1 MDDTTRKPRAG
12 GLTLSRV
19 DALTDGVFA
28 IVATLLVLE
37 IHLPEIPEDHTQA
50 ELWHSLREVAPSF
63 VAFALSFITILVY
76 WVNHESLSRVTTRYP
91 YRLVWINLVLLFFVS
106 LIPFTT
112 NFISEYPE
120 EPAAVAIYGLVMGAA
135 ALTAVAGYWYIAFRA
150 DLMVPTVSHEVR
162 RRLLWRWGAG
172 PVLYLAAAAVALV
185 SVYVAIAVYIA
196 LPLAFFVP
204 ALQERLLQELGE
216 E

>member
-1 MDDTTRKPRAG
+1 MAETAKRGGG

-37 IHLPEIPEDHTQA
+37 IHVPDLADRHTTS
-50 ELWHSLREVAPSF
+50 EVWHSLGDVAPSF
-63 VAFALSFITILVY
+63 VAFVFSFVTILVY

-91 YRLVWINLVLLFFVS
+91 YRLVWINLVLLLFIS

-112 NFISEYPE
+112 DFISEYPK
-120 EPAAVAIYGLVMGAA
+120 EPVAVATYGLVMACSAA
-135 ALTAVAGYWYIAFRA
+135 TAVAGYWYVAFGA
-150 DLMVPTVSHEVR
+150 DLMAPTVGIEVR
-162 RRLLWRWGAG
+162 RRLLRRFAIG
-172 PVLYLAAAAVALV
+172 PVLYLVATVAAFL
-185 SVYVAIAVYIA
+185 SVYVAIAIYIA

-204 ALQERLLQELGE
+204 GLQERLLEDLGE